1 MALPKFGQNIE
12 VSTSAAVLASMQP
25 QYGQPIFRPA
35 FKVNLPIFSIMINK
49 RIG

>member
-1 MALPKFGQNIE
+1 MPLPKFGQNIE
-12 VSTSAAVLASMQP
+12 VSTSSAVAASTQP

-35 FKVNLPIFSIMINK
+35 TKLNLPTYGIGINR

>member
-12 VSTSAAVLASMQP
+12 VSTSEAVVDSTLP
-25 QYGQPIFRPA
+25 QYGQSIFRPA
-35 FKVNLPIFSIMINK
+35 SKTNLPIFGIMINK

>member
-12 VSTSAAVLASMQP
+12 VSTSVAVVASTQP

-35 FKVNLPIFSIMINK
+35 TKLNLPIYGIMINK

>member
-12 VSTSAAVLASMQP
+12 VSTSAVVVNSTRP
-25 QYGQPIFRPA
+25 QYGQSIFRPA
-35 FKVNLPIFSIMINK
+35 SKTNLPIFGIGINK